1 MTLFKKK
8 ENNHWKLI
16 VVMAT
21 WDYDSISVE

>member
-8 ENNHWKLI
+8 KNNHWKLI
-16 VVMAT
+16 VVMAA